1 MKKTFGCVLMGLL
14 MISFLGTA
22 MAGGNYRKGKYLF
35 RKNCRSCHM
44 ENATGDK
51 QAKVLEPATYTM
63 SEWTAAFAP
72 EKAATYPCKSAWE
85 KATPKGIEDIYAY
98 LYKFAKD
105 SPTPAKC
112 K

>member
-1 MKKTFGCVLMGLL
+1 MKKIFGCVLMGTF
-14 MISFLGTA
+14 ILGFIGSATA
-22 MAGGNYRKGKYLF
+22 GNYRKGKYLF

-44 ENATGDK
+44 ENATGAQ
-51 QAKVLEPATYTM
+51 QAKILEPATYTM
-63 SEWTAAFAP
+63 TEWTEAFKP
-72 EKAATYPCKSAWE
+72 EKAATYPCKAEWD
-85 KATPKGIEDIYAY
+85 KATPKGTEDIYSY